1 VDSLNFLLTG
11 LNAALQPINL
21 LYCFIGVFLGTLV
34 GVLPGIGPS
43 GTIALLLPITF
54 KAPAL
59 ASVIM
64 LFGIMYGAQYG
75 GSTTSILVNIP
86 GEPSSIITCL
96 DGYQMAR
103 KGRAGPALGISAFGS
118 FIAGTLTIFGIV
130 FLAPAL
136 AEFSLRF
143 GPPEYFAL
151 MAFGLTVVIYLAR
164 ESMEKALMMTFFG
177 LILSSVGFDPVTGS
191 LRFSYGIL
199 ALRDGLGLAQIVM
212 GLYGVSEVLLTLEKG
227 VKRTIFETKIEGLL
241 PNLKDWKD
249 SIFPILRGTT
259 IGFFMS
265 IIPGMSVVIPTFVS
279 YTLEK
284 KLAKHPEKFGTGVI
298 EGVAAPE
305 ACNNAAASGGAIP
318 LLSLGIPTGASTALV
333 FGALMIH
340 GIIPGPLFIQD
351 HPQVFWGLIGSMY
364 VGNVML
370 LALNLPLIGIWVKML
385 KVPYAILF
393 PLILFFCLIGS
404 YSIDKSMTDML
415 ITVIFGVI
423 GYLMKKFSYEG
434 APLVLG
440 LVLGPLM
447 ENALRRSL
455 IMSKGSLAI
464 FFQRPLSLVFMGLV
478 LVMLIS
484 PLLTKKRLAEDIM
497 KQSEEE

>member
-1 VDSLNFLLTG
+1 MESLSYLLTG
-11 LNAALQPINL
+11 LEAALQPLNL
-21 LYCFIGVFLGTLV
+21 LYCFVGVFLGTLV

-54 KAPAL
+54 KAPPL

-64 LFGIMYGAQYG
+64 LFGVMFGAQYG

-103 KGRAGPALGISAFGS
+103 NGRAGPALGIAAFGS
-118 FIAGTLTIFGIV
+118 FIAGTLTLFGII

-164 ESMEKALMMTFFG
+164 ESMAKALMMTFFG
-177 LILSSVGFDPVTGS
+177 LILASVGFDPVGGN
-191 LRFSYGIL
+191 LRFTYNIM

-212 GLYGVSEVLLTLEKG
+212 GLYGISEVLLTLERG
-227 VKRTIFETKIEGLL
+227 VRRNIFQTEIKGLL
-241 PNLKDWKD
+241 PNLRDWRD
-249 SIFPILRGTT
+249 CFFPILRGTT
-259 IGFFMS
+259 IGFFIS
-265 IIPGMSVVIPTFVS
+265 IVPGMSVVIPTFVS

-284 KLAKHPEKFGTGVI
+284 KLSRHPEKFGTGVI

-305 ACNNAAASGGAIP
+305 SCNNAAASGGSIP

-340 GIIPGPLFIQD
+340 GITPGPLFIKD
-351 HPQVFWGLIGSMY
+351 HPDIFWGLIGSMY

-370 LALNLPLIGIWVKML
+370 LALNLPLIGIWVKLL
-385 KVPYAILF
+385 KVPYVILF

-404 YSIDKSMTDML
+404 YTIAKSQVDML

-423 GYLMKKFSYEG
+423 GYLMKKFDYEG

-440 LVLGPLM
+440 LVLGPM
-447 ENALRRSL
+447 IEHAFRRSL
-455 IMSKGSLAI
+455 IMSKGSYAI
-464 FFQRPLSLVFMGLV
+464 FFHSPISAIFMALTV
-478 LVMLIS
+478 VMLVS
-484 PLLTKKRLAEDIM
+484 PLFTKKRLAEDIM
-497 KQSEEE
+497 KEAEED